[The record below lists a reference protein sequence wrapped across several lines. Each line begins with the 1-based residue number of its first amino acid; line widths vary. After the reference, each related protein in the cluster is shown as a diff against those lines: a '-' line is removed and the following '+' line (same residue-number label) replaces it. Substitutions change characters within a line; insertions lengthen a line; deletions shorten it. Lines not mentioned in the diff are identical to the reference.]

1 MQGRAKYNEYIDGGR
16 NARLLEHSVAY
27 RVLIRS
33 YQDSDGDGLGDLVG
47 LTGRLDYIAELGV
60 DVIVL
65 SLYELTHQGDQAKSD
80 DLMSLSTRL
89 GTMLQL
95 IDLISRARERRL
107 KIILSIPASL
117 AEAEVCDYW
126 LKKGVAGFVP
136 YQDPLLSDYR
146 PGGGLNLK
154 KLKRDLVAK
163 ARHDTTMIEL
173 ESETTLRSVTLC
185 AGGRYR
191 EEVAKMLAT
200 IMLTMPGVPCIYQGQ
215 EIGTPSPRQ
224 RFGRAELNAGT
235 PMYWSDDEYAGF
247 SEVAPQLALDRTFQ
261 IVNVEAQDNDP
272 ASVLSYYRQL
282 IALRKS
288 SLILQDGA
296 IKFIGDRGGILC
308 YRRSLDGCQLQVTG
322 NLSSRYVAPAA
333 EIAKGELVCSS
344 YIGRGDLAKPLAPYE
359 AVVTR
364 VD

>member
-33 YQDSDGDGLGDLVG
+33 YQDSDGDGLGDLTG
-47 LTGRLDYIAELGV
+47 LISRLDYIAELGV

-65 SLYELTHQGDQAKSD
+65 SLYELTHQGYQAKPD

-126 LKKGVAGFVP
+126 LKKGVAGFVS

-163 ARHDTTMIEL
+163 VRHDTTMIEL

-185 AGGRYR
+185 AGDRYR

-200 IMLTMPGVPCIYQGQ
+200 IMLTMPGGM
-215 EIGTPSPRQ
+215 PSPRQ

-247 SEVAPQLALDRTFQ
+247 SEVAPQLTLDRIFQ
-261 IVNVEAQDNDP
+261 VVNVEAQDNDP

-296 IKFIGDRGGILC
+296 IKFVGDRGGILC
-308 YRRSLDGCQLQVTG
+308 YRRALDGYQLQVTG

-359 AVVTR
+359 AVITR

>member
-1 MQGRAKYNEYIDGGR
+1 MQGRAQYNEYIDGGR

-47 LTGRLDYIAELGV
+47 LISRLDYIAELGV

-65 SLYELTHQGDQAKSD
+65 SLYELTHQGDQAKPD

-95 IDLISRARERRL
+95 IDLISRARERQL

-154 KLKRDLVAK
+154 KLKRDLVAR
-163 ARHDTTMIEL
+163 ARHDATMIEL

-185 AGGRYR
+185 AGDRYR

-200 IMLTMPGVPCIYQGQ
+200 IMLTMPGIPCIYQGQ
-215 EIGTPSPRQ
+215 EIGTPSLRQ

-261 IVNVEAQDNDP
+261 VVNVEAQDNDP

-296 IKFIGDRGGILC
+296 IKFIGDRGNILC
-308 YRRSLDGCQLQVTG
+308 YRRLLDGYQLQVTG
-322 NLSSRYVAPAA
+322 NLSSRYAAPAA

-359 AVVTR
+359 AVIIR

>member
-16 NARLLEHSVAY
+16 DARLLEHSVAY

-33 YQDSDGDGLGDLVG
+33 YQDSDDDGLGDLAG
-47 LTGRLDYIAELGV
+47 LASRLDYIAELGV

-65 SLYELTHQGDQAKSD
+65 SLYELTHQGDQVKHD
-80 DLMSLSTRL
+80 NLMSLSTRL

-95 IDLISRARERRL
+95 IDLIIRARERRL
-107 KIILSIPASL
+107 KVVLSIPASL

-146 PGGGLNLK
+146 SSSRLTLK
-154 KLKRDLVAK
+154 KLKRDLVAR
-163 ARHDTTMIEL
+163 ARHDAAMIEL
-173 ESETTLRSVTLC
+173 EGETTLRAVTLC
-185 AGGRYR
+185 ASDRYR

-200 IMLTMPGVPCIYQGQ
+200 IMLTMPGVPCVYQGQ

-224 RFGRAELNAGT
+224 RFGRAELNASA

-247 SEVAPQLALDRTFQ
+247 SEAAPQLALDRAFQ

-272 ASVLSYYRQL
+272 TSVLSYYRQL

-296 IKFIGDRGGILC
+296 IKFIGDRGNILC
-308 YRRSLDGCQLQVTG
+308 YRRSLDGYQLQVTS
-322 NLSSRYVAPAA
+322 NLSSRYAAPAT
-333 EIAKGELVCSS
+333 EIARGELVCSS

-359 AVVTR
+359 AVITR

>member
-33 YQDSDGDGLGDLVG
+33 YQDSDGDGLGDLTG
-47 LTGRLDYIAELGV
+47 LISRLDYIAELGV

-65 SLYELTHQGDQAKSD
+65 SLYELTHQGDQAKPD
-80 DLMSLSTRL
+80 DLTSLSTRL

-146 PGGGLNLK
+146 SSGRLALK
-154 KLKRDLVAK
+154 KLKRDLVAR
-163 ARHDTTMIEL
+163 ARHDAAMIEL
-173 ESETTLRSVTLC
+173 EGETTLRAVTLC
-185 AGGRYR
+185 ASDRYR

-200 IMLTMPGVPCIYQGQ
+200 IMLTMPGVPCVYQGQ

-224 RFGRAELNAGT
+224 RFGRAELNAST

-247 SEVAPQLALDRTFQ
+247 SEVSPQLALDQAFQ
-261 IVNVEAQDNDP
+261 IINVEAQDNDP

-296 IKFIGDRGGILC
+296 IKFIGDRGSILC
-308 YRRSLDGCQLQVTG
+308 YRRLLDGYQLQVTS
-322 NLSSRYVAPAA
+322 NLSSRYATPVT
-333 EIAKGELVCSS
+333 EIARGELVCSS

-359 AVVTR
+359 AVITR

>member
-1 MQGRAKYNEYIDGGR
+1 MQGRAQYNEYIDGGR

-33 YQDSDGDGLGDLVG
+33 YQDSDGDGLGDLTG
-47 LTGRLDYIAELGV
+47 LISRLDYIAELGV
-60 DVIVL
+60 DVIIL
-65 SLYELTHQGDQAKSD
+65 SLYELTHQGDQAKPD

-117 AEAEVCDYW
+117 AEVEVCDYW

-146 PGGGLNLK
+146 SSGRLTLK
-154 KLKRDLVAK
+154 KLKRDLVAR
-163 ARHDTTMIEL
+163 ARHDAAMIEL
-173 ESETTLRSVTLC
+173 EGETTLRAVTLC
-185 AGGRYR
+185 ASDRYR

-200 IMLTMPGVPCIYQGQ
+200 IILTMPGVPCVYQGQ

-224 RFGRAELNAGT
+224 RFGRVELNAST

-247 SEVAPQLALDRTFQ
+247 SEVAPQLMLDQIFQ
-261 IVNVEAQDNDP
+261 VVNVEAQDNDP

-288 SLILQDGA
+288 SLILQDGV
-296 IKFIGDRGGILC
+296 IKFIGDRGNILC
-308 YRRSLDGCQLQVTG
+308 YRRLLDGYQLQVTS
-322 NLSSRYVAPAA
+322 NLSSRYATPAT
-333 EIAKGELVCSS
+333 EIARGELVCSS

-359 AVVTR
+359 TVITR